1 MVHVTPSSRRA
12 VHGAVAIVTVV
23 AVLWQLW
30 LVVTGESVLAE
41 TAQPGLGTRLV
52 RFVSYFTILSNLLV
66 AGVSLALAGDPERD
80 GSRWR
85 VVRLATIASITV
97 TGLVHWFFLR
107 PILDLH
113 GASYAVDKLLHVVV
127 PALALLAWVVA
138 GPRGQAVR
146 SAVLPS
152 LGWPLLWGAYTLVRG
167 AVTGWWPY
175 PFIDADE
182 LGWGRVLL
190 NLVAIAVLFAVVGF
204 AFVAADRALGRGQE
218 RLTAPDRA

>member
-1 MVHVTPSSRRA
+1 MSTSSRRT
-12 VHGAVAIVTVV
+12 VHGAVAAVAVV
-23 AVLWQLW
+23 AVLWQLS

-41 TAQPGLGTRLV
+41 TAQPGLLTRLV
-52 RFVSYFTILSNLLV
+52 RFISYFTVLSNLLV
-66 AGVSLALAGDPERD
+66 ALVSLALARHPEQD
-80 GSRWR
+80 GPRWR

-107 PILDLH
+107 PILDLD

-127 PALALLAWVVA
+127 PVLALVAWGVA

-146 SAVLPS
+146 PAVLPS
-152 LGWPLLWGAYTLVRG
+152 LGWPLLWGAYTLLVG

-182 LGWGRVLL
+182 LGWGRVLV
-190 NLVAIAVLFAVVGF
+190 NLVGIAVLFAVVGL
-204 AFVAADRALGRGQE
+204 AFVAADRVLGR
-218 RLTAPDRA
+218 RRRASVA

>member
-1 MVHVTPSSRRA
+1 MSPSSRRA
-12 VHGAVAIVTVV
+12 VHGVVAIVAIV
-23 AVLWQLW
+23 AVLWQLS

-41 TAQPGLGTRLV
+41 TEQPGLATRLV
-52 RFVSYFTILSNLLV
+52 RFVSYFTVLSNVLV
-66 AGVSLALAGDPERD
+66 VGVSLALARNPGRD
-80 GSRWR
+80 GGRWR
-85 VVRLATIASITV
+85 VVRLATTSGITV

-127 PALALLAWVVA
+127 PILALTAWVVA

-152 LGWPLLWGAYTLVRG
+152 LAWPLLWGACTLVRG

-175 PFIDADE
+175 PFIDADA
-182 LGWGRVLL
+182 LGWGRVLV

-204 AFVAADRALGRGQE
+204 GFVAADRALGRRGAA
-218 RLTAPDRA
+218 TSA